1 MMKNNT
7 SDTQKTIGF
16 NMVFSYT
23 PTFPLLSTGIIH
35 VDRLDAPSIDCK
47 TPHNSKLLRQPPI
60 HKRHGFLVPIKY
72 PWAIPNYLKYLHSVF
87 AIGPHFMGHFCHHSP
102 PTRLPQNHSKPSGT
116 KS

>member
-35 VDRLDAPSIDCK
+35 VDD
-47 TPHNSKLLRQPPI
+47 HE
-60 HKRHGFLVPIKY
+60 
-72 PWAIPNYLKYLHSVF
+72 LK
-87 AIGPHFMGHFCHHSP
+87 
-102 PTRLPQNHSKPSGT
+102 
-116 KS
+116 